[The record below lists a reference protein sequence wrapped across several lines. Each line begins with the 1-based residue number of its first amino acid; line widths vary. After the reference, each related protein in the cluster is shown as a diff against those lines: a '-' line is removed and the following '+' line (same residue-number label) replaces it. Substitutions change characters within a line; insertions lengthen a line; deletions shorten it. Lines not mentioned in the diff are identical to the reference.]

1 MIATGVQAQLV
12 DFLASALLYPDPT
25 PIRRVHMDSHPPL
38 SLSHH
43 FQDLPD
49 PRRGPL
55 CDHDLVDIIAIAI
68 CAVICGQHAWTD
80 IELYG
85 ETHHAWLKTFLRL
98 PNGIPSHDTF
108 RYLFARLDPAAF
120 QRCFSSWI
128 AALST
133 ATGLKHIAF
142 DGKTLCGSADR
153 AHGQAALHLVSA
165 WAAQNHL
172 ALGQVAVDTKSNE
185 ITAIPRLLAIL
196 DLCGAIVT
204 IDAMGCQKDIA
215 RQLRDAGADYVLA
228 VKDNQPRLLQDL
240 QQTFAAHFEQAPAAD
255 PCGHQTVTRGHGRQ
269 EVRTY
274 TLLTDL
280 SGIRDRELWADLHAI
295 CMVRSE
301 RTIGEQ
307 TSTEVRY
314 YVGSFPGT
322 VPEYAE
328 VIRGHWGIENT
339 LHWVLDV
346 TFREDAS
353 RARADHGAE
362 NLAWLRR
369 MAVSL
374 LKNDTTCQR
383 SLRQKSIKALCDHE
397 FLLQLLSQVSGY
409 KEDA

>member
-1 MIATGVQAQLV
+1 
-12 DFLASALLYPDPT
+12 
-25 PIRRVHMDSHPPL
+25 MDSYSPL
-38 SLSHH
+38 AIGHH
-43 FQDLPD
+43 FRDLPD

-55 CDHDLVDIIAIAI
+55 CAHDLLDIIAITI
-68 CAVICGQHAWTD
+68 CAVICGQHSWTD

-85 ETHHAWLKTFLRL
+85 ETHYAWLKTFLRL

-108 RYLFARLDPAAF
+108 RYVFTRLDPAAF
-120 QRCFSSWI
+120 QRCFASWI
-128 AALST
+128 AALS
-133 ATGLKHIAF
+133 AAVGLRHIAI
-142 DGKTLCGSADR
+142 DGKSARGSQDR
-153 AHGQAALHLVSA
+153 AHGKAALHLVSA

-172 ALGQVAVDTKSNE
+172 TLGQVAVATKSNE
-185 ITAIPRLLAIL
+185 ITAIPRLLELL
-196 DLCGAIVT
+196 DLSGAIVT

-215 RQLRDAGADYVLA
+215 QQLRTHGADYILA
-228 VKDNQPRLLQDL
+228 VKDNQPRLLQDIQETL
-240 QQTFAAHFEQAPAAD
+240 ADHFERVPAAD
-255 PCGHQTVTRGHGRQ
+255 PCGHQTVDQGHGRR

-274 TLLTDL
+274 SLVTDL
-280 SGIRDRELWADLHAI
+280 SGIRDRALWADLHGV
-295 CMVRSE
+295 CMVLSE
-301 RTIGEQ
+301 RTVGDQ
-307 TSTEVRY
+307 TTMEVRY

-322 VPEYAE
+322 VQEYAE

-409 KEDA
+409 KEGT